1 MKEINNNKA
10 VKVTLAEL
18 QSQIKEQLIRF
29 EELRGFL

>member
-1 MKEINNNKA
+1 MKETHTPKT

-18 QSQIKEQLIRF
+18 QSQIKDQVVRF